1 MNILFITNQIPP
13 LVDGVGD
20 YTYNIA
26 TEFSKHKHKVYIVCK
41 KNIQLSIQ
49 NNDITILPIIEQ
61 WNNYASKQI
70 INLILEHNIDT
81 VSLQYVPHGFHPKG
95 IPYSLILIVKNIKST
110 KVKLM
115 IFCHEVYVPF
125 IKGNIK
131 LFINSKLSK
140 FVTKQ
145 ILHQCDIIATS
156 IDFYQKMIQKLCP
169 DKKIPSPIPIVSNVP
184 FSQLNEEQLSQL
196 RDKIASQNEIIISF
210 FGMRNIS
217 NSIKAIKELINQGE
231 KIKVLFIGR
240 TEEKI
245 PFLQP
250 QEYFRTGILS
260 TNELDQYL
268 QISDIL
274 ILPENSIYGCS
285 FKSGSLSAA
294 LRDGLCV
301 VTAKGLLTSHEMIH
315 NKNIV
320 FTDFSQNHHIK
331 QCLKELLLHSKKREI
346 IGKNGALLTSSFT
359 WENTYKAYINL
370 ITDYKHG

>member
-156 IDFYQKMIQKLCP
+156 IDFYQKMIQQLCP
-169 DKKIPSPIPIVSNVP
+169 DKEIPSPIPIVSNVP

-331 QCLKELLLHSKKREI
+331 QCLKELLLHSEKREI

>member
-1 MNILFITNQIPP
+1 MNILFITNQYPP

-41 KNIQLSIQ
+41 KNSQLSIHD
-49 NNDITILPIIEQ
+49 NDITILPIIER
-61 WNNYASKQI
+61 WNNYASEQI
-70 INLILEHNIDT
+70 ISLILEHNIDI
-81 VSLQYVPHGFHPKG
+81 VSLQYVPHGFHSKG
-95 IPYSLILIVKNIKST
+95 IPYSLVSIVKNIKST

-115 IFCHEVYVPF
+115 IFCHEVYIPF

-140 FVTKQ
+140 YVTKQ

-156 IDFYQKMIQKLCP
+156 IDFYQRMIQQLYPNKTL
-169 DKKIPSPIPIVSNVP
+169 PSPIPIVSNVP
-184 FSQLNEEQLSQL
+184 FSQLNEKQLSRL
-196 RDKIASQNEIIISF
+196 RNKIANQNEIIISF
-210 FGMRNIS
+210 FGMRNILT
-217 NSIKAIKELINQGE
+217 SIKAIKELINQGQ

-245 PFLQP
+245 PLLQP
-250 QEYFRTGILS
+250 QEYYRTGILP

-268 QISDIL
+268 QVSDIL
-274 ILPENSIYGCS
+274 ILPENNIYGCS

-294 LRDGLCV
+294 LRDGICV
-301 VTAKGLLTSHEMIH
+301 VTAKGLLTSPEMIH

-320 FTDFSQNHHIK
+320 FTDFSQSGPIE
-331 QCLKELLLHSKKREI
+331 QCLKELISCPERRKA
-346 IGKNGALLTSSFT
+346 IGQNGTLLTEPFT
-359 WENTYKAYINL
+359 WENTYKTYINL
-370 ITDYKHG
+370 IKG